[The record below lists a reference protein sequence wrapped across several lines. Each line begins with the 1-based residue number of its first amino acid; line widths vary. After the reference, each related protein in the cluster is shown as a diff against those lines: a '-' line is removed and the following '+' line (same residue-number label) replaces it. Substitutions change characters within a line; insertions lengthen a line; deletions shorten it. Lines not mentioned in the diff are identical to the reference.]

1 MSKITFKAFNKDLTC
16 RDFQFE
22 IGKTYTHTGEVEA
35 CASGFHSCE
44 NPLDILNYYDLTTS
58 RFSQCTVNGVIKTH
72 EDDSK
77 IASSIITINKELS
90 LKDLINAAIIYQKNN
105 ASSGDDS
112 QLASSGNSS
121 KLASSGHSSKLA
133 SSGYY
138 SKLASS
144 GNSSQL
150 ASSGHFSKLASSG
163 DDSQLASSGDCSK
176 LASSGDCSK
185 LASSGHSSKLASSG
199 DDSQLASSGNSSKLA
214 SSGRYSTL
222 ASSGDYSQLAS
233 SGDYSQL
240 ASSGHDSQLASSGD
254 CSNLSVEANSI
265 AGCMG
270 VNGRVKG
277 GAHCELILTYY
288 TKESG
293 YRSIIAHTGENG
305 IKAGV
310 WYRLD
315 ENHQFVECD

>member
-1 MSKITFKAFNKDLTC
+1 MPKITFKAFNKDLTC

-22 IGKTYTHTGEVEA
+22 IGQTYTHTGEVKA

-44 NPLDILNYYDLTTS
+44 NPLDILNYYNLTTS
-58 RFSQCTVNGVIKTH
+58 RFAQCTVDGVIKTH

-90 LKDLINAAIIYQKNN
+90 LTDLINAAIIYQKDN
-105 ASSGDDS
+105 ASSGQNI
-112 QLASSGNSS
+112 QLASSGD
-121 KLASSGHSSKLA
+121 
-133 SSGYY
+133 Y

-144 GNSSQL
+144 GNSSTL
-150 ASSGHFSKLASSG
+150 ASSGQYSK
-163 DDSQLASSGDCSK
+163 
-176 LASSGDCSK
+176 
-185 LASSGHSSKLASSG
+185 
-199 DDSQLASSGNSSKLA
+199 
-214 SSGRYSTL
+214 L

-240 ASSGHDSQLASSGD
+240 ASSGDYSKLASSGHYSKLASSGDCSKLASSGDDSKLASSGHDSQLASSGPSSTLASSGHYSKLASSGQYSKLASSGHD
-254 CSNLSVEANSI
+254 SQLASSGHDSQLASSGQYSKLSVEDNSI

-277 GAHCELILTYY
+277 GANCELILTYY

-305 IKAGV
+305 IKVDV

-315 ENHQFVECD
+315 GNHKFVECD

>member
-1 MSKITFKAFNKDLTC
+1 MPKITFKAFNKDLTC

-22 IGKTYTHTGEVEA
+22 IGQTYTHTGEVKA

-58 RFSQCTVNGVIKTH
+58 RFAQCSVNGVIKTH

-77 IASSIITINKELS
+77 IASSIITINKELT
-90 LKDLINAAIIYQKNN
+90 LNDLINAAIIYQKDN
-105 ASSGDDS
+105 ASSGNYI
-112 QLASSGNSS
+112 QLASSGHDS

-138 SKLASS
+138 SQLASS

-150 ASSGHFSKLASSG
+150 ASSGTS
-163 DDSQLASSGDCSK
+163 
-176 LASSGDCSK
+176 SK
-185 LASSGHSSKLASSG
+185 LASSGHDSNVASSG
-199 DDSQLASSGNSSKLA
+199 K
-214 SSGRYSTL
+214 
-222 ASSGDYSQLAS
+222 YSQLAS

-240 ASSGHDSQLASSGD
+240 ASSGVYNKLASSGQYSKLASSGYGSTLASSGDYSKLASSGDYSQLASSGNY
-254 CSNLSVEANSI
+254 STLAVEENSI

-270 VNGRVKG
+270 VNGQVKG
-277 GAHCELILTYY
+277 GLNSTLVLTYC

-293 YRSIIAHTGENG
+293 YNVVVAKVGING
-305 IKAGV
+305 IKVDV